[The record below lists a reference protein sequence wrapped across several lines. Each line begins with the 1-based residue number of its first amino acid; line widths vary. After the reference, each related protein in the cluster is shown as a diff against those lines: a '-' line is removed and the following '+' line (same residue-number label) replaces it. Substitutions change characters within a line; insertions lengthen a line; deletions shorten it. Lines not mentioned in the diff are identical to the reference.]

1 MVTSAKWNALTQAD
15 SRDQS
20 SEAAGWSYA
29 PPTGGIV
36 SSAADVAVKTAAGVT
51 LRNYIS
57 SMQLTA
63 DVLSAANELVIKDGS
78 TVLHRTR
85 IQTSGLPNGLQIN
98 FSPPLRG
105 SLNTAVNIALTGSTT
120 GGVVAS
126 LQGFVGNE

>member
-29 PPTGGIV
+29 PPVGGIV
-36 SSAADVAVKTAAGVT
+36 SSAADVAVKAAVVG

-63 DVLSAANELVIKDGS
+63 DVLSAANELVIKDGA

-105 SLNTAVNIALTGSTT
+105 SVNTAVNIALTGSTT